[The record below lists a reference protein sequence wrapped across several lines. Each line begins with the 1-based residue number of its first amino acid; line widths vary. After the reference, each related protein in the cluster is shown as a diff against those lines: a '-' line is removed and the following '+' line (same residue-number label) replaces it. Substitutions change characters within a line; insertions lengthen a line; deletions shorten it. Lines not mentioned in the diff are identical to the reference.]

1 LKVLRFAIVGII
13 LLLLGVW
20 FGRSFNGN
28 SKLKKEELPSATVL
42 QVPIPL
48 LSFSLTDHKGL
59 PFTLD
64 NLSRKWTFM
73 FFGYTHCPDICPVAL
88 VDLNDVYHNL
98 IEKGD
103 LVEKEYKINTQV
115 VFVTVDP
122 QRDTV
127 EQLKEYIPYF
137 NKDFIGVTGEPEVIA
152 LLARLMGVA
161 YRRVPGSDKED
172 DYLVDHTASFLL
184 IDPLGRLRAIF
195 PPPHDPKQ
203 IARDFRDI
211 RKEFTA
217 ECCITP
223 DEGLKSVIFDYREEK
238 K

>member
-1 LKVLRFAIVGII
+1 MKILRFAIVGIL
-13 LLLLGVW
+13 LLLLGIW
-20 FGRSFNGN
+20 FGREFNGAP
-28 SKLKKEELPSATVL
+28 KLKEKELPSARVL
-42 QVPIPL
+42 EVPVSLPP
-48 LSFSLTDHKGL
+48 FSLTDHKGL

-73 FFGYTHCPDICPVAL
+73 FFGYTNCPDVCPVAL

-98 IEKGD
+98 VGKGD
-103 LVEKEYKINTQV
+103 LIEKEYQINTQV

-137 NKDFIGVTGEPEVIA
+137 NKDFIGVTGKPEVIA
-152 LLARLMGVA
+152 SLAHPMGVA
-161 YRRVPGSDKED
+161 YRRVTGSNKED
-172 DYLVDHTASFLL
+172 DYLIDHTASFMLV
-184 IDPLGRLRAIF
+184 DPLGRLRAIF
-195 PPPHDPKQ
+195 SPPHDPKQ
-203 IARDFRDI
+203 IADDFRNI

-217 ECCITP
+217 ECCMTP
-223 DEGLKSVIFDYREEK
+223 DEGLKSVIFDYRKEK